1 LSQLSPAGFE
11 PFFFGKD
18 KEAHGRAS
26 EASADHSIF
35 TAILHSLAF
44 PSRERTSTSSPQ
56 FPEAQSLVILQYR
69 FVKILTVILARVL
82 LPVKHEYLA
91 ITLLQKTGI

>member
-1 LSQLSPAGFE
+1 LQPGGKRIQLNKKARLGVPFILNQVYRQALPLIIQKYNRPHFLAIKGLLSHLSPAGFE

-35 TAILHSLAF
+35 S
-44 PSRERTSTSSPQ
+44 
-56 FPEAQSLVILQYR
+56 AQ
-69 FVKILTVILARVL
+69 
-82 LPVKHEYLA
+82 
-91 ITLLQKTGI
+91 